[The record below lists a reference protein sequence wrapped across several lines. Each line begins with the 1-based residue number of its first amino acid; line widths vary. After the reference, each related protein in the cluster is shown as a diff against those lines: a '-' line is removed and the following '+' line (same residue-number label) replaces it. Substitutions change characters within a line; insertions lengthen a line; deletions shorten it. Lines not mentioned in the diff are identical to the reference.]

1 MSRLRVG
8 MRRFWIC
15 LLGMSDLDK
24 DDRARWNVGL
34 DSLGFSGFCSH
45 CFGLLVLVLEA
56 GAVLDL

>member
-1 MSRLRVG
+1 
-8 MRRFWIC
+8 
-15 LLGMSDLDK
+15 MSDLDK